1 MNFHHKAL
9 LAGGITALL
18 CFGVIFW
25 TFVIDKGTLVLTGDS
40 NYEVEISGARLKV
53 PQNINC
59 AADPCEVKLLSGTYS
74 VIATKDGYFN
84 EGFSATV
91 KRRNNTEKEIDFD
104 YVPTLSTEID
114 VENVNHLF
122 ATEEL
127 ESDLSFVMDETYNKQ
142 KLMRGE
148 EVLAYF
154 DRELQNPASYES
166 RTGRFV
172 LAADQGEDETT
183 LYLVDTEESSRSL
196 LGDLSKLTMAKWSL
210 DDEKLLLAE
219 GNILWIVETSE
230 ATFEEWAFEF
240 DLEKAV
246 WGAGQKIYF
255 ATNKNL
261 EAFIKQ
267 DPAGSV
273 DVLKSL
279 LSGEFSEL
287 ESVSFSVGSYD
298 VEKDDFAVIYE
309 VPSTRE
315 MDYEKIELA
324 YDDESGKLYFTDGI
338 VVFEVVTEG

>member
-1 MNFHHKAL
+1 M
-9 LAGGITALL
+9 
-18 CFGVIFW
+18 
-25 TFVIDKGTLVLTGDS
+25 
-40 NYEVEISGARLKV
+40 
-53 PQNINC
+53 
-59 AADPCEVKLLSGTYS
+59 
-74 VIATKDGYFN
+74 
-84 EGFSATV
+84 
-91 KRRNNTEKEIDFD
+91 
-104 YVPTLSTEID
+104 
-114 VENVNHLF
+114 NHLF